1 MPEKQHSKH
10 DDVMNADEAS
20 AWLKIPKSTLYK
32 LCSDDELPAAKV
44 GRHWRFH
51 RETLEKWLLEKIHHP
66 QENNGAND
74 NSGS

>member
-1 MPEKQHSKH
+1 MTEEQRGPR

-32 LCSDDELPAAKV
+32 LCSDGELPAAEV

-51 RETLEKWLLEKIHHP
+51 RDTLEKWLMDKTHRP
-66 QENNGAND
+66 QTHGED
-74 NSGS
+74 QGSEE

>member
-1 MPEKQHSKH
+1 MTEEQRGPQ

-32 LCSDDELPAAKV
+32 LCSDGELPAAKV

-51 RETLEKWLLEKIHHP
+51 RDTLEKWLMDKTHRP
-66 QENNGAND
+66 QRHAED
-74 NSGS
+74 QDSEE

>member
-1 MPEKQHSKH
+1 MTNEQRDQQ

-32 LCSDDELPAAKV
+32 LCSDGELPAAKV

-51 RETLEKWLLEKIHHP
+51 RVTLENWLLDRTQQHSHTEH
-66 QENNGAND
+66 QDAEE
-74 NSGS
+74 

>member
-1 MPEKQHSKH
+1 MTEEQRGPQ

-32 LCSDDELPAAKV
+32 LCSDGELPAAKV

-51 RETLEKWLLEKIHHP
+51 RDTLEKWLMDKTHRPHP
-66 QENNGAND
+66 HGEDQDSEE
-74 NSGS
+74 